1 MNDSSLQ
8 AAIPVIAA
16 RELTKAYPMA
26 GGRLEVLRGVSLDL
40 AAGETCAMVGR
51 SGSGKSTLLHL
62 LGLLD
67 RPDAGIVRL
76 EGGEVQG
83 MGPSESAKVR
93 ARGIGFVFQQFHLLP
108 ELDALQNVL
117 LPRRIVSGLGWWTR
131 AKTEKE
137 KARALL
143 DRVGLGDRIGH
154 RPSQLSGGEQQ
165 RVALARALVSN
176 PAVVLADE
184 PTGNLDRESG
194 RTILELLLEAARE
207 RGAAVLV
214 ATHAESVAQ
223 ACDRIVHLR
232 NGAIGA

>member
-1 MNDSSLQ
+1 MSDFPPQ
-8 AAIPVIAA
+8 ASNLVLSA
-16 RELTKAYPMA
+16 RELAKAYPMA

-40 AAGETCAMVGR
+40 AAGEACAMVGR

-67 RPDAGIVRL
+67 RPDAGTVSL
-76 EGGEVQG
+76 EGRPVQG
-83 MGPSESAKVR
+83 LGPSESAKVR
-93 ARGIGFVFQQFHLLP
+93 ARRIGFVFQQFHLLP

-117 LPRRIVSGLGWWTR
+117 LPRRIVSGLGWWAR
-131 AKTEKE
+131 AKTEKK

-143 DRVGLGDRIGH
+143 DRVGLGDRINH

-165 RVALARALVSN
+165 RVALARALVSE

-214 ATHAESVAQ
+214 ATHAEGVAQ

-232 NGAIGA
+232 NGAIEV

>member
-1 MNDSSLQ
+1 MN
-8 AAIPVIAA
+8 
-16 RELTKAYPMA
+16 
-26 GGRLEVLRGVSLDL
+26 L

-83 MGPSESAKVR
+83 LGPSESAKVR
-93 ARGIGFVFQQFHLLP
+93 ARRIGFVFQQFHLLP

-131 AKTEKE
+131 AKDEKE

-143 DRVGLGDRIGH
+143 ERVGLGDRLGH

-176 PAVVLADE
+176 PAVILADE

-194 RTILELLLEAARE
+194 RTILELLLEAQLHGRVEHRLDWRE
-207 RGAAVLV
+207 SIGLRAAQRAEAGGPVSAHLVGALFMPWCA
-214 ATHAESVAQ
+214 
-223 ACDRIVHLR
+223 
-232 NGAIGA
+232 